1 MNHMLNSL
9 PTSVRQ
15 HLAALRALLVLTVV
29 TGLAYPLVILAV
41 AQLPGLK
48 NHADGSLVK
57 AGGNVVGSS
66 LLGQSFTDA
75 KGNPIPKYFQTR
87 PSDAGAGYDPTSS
100 AGSNL
105 GPESIIDTLP
115 DPTNSKDTGK
125 PGKQSLLTQVCSRSM
140 AVGQL
145 EGVDGQRPYCTSG
158 GIGAVLSVVHDTGM
172 TGPIKSV
179 VSVNEECP
187 AKPFVTTYDGV
198 AVTCA
203 TFGVDYRIGK
213 IVVVH
218 GPGKGT
224 GNPVPA
230 DAVTAS
236 ASGLDPD
243 ISVAYANLQAA
254 RVAKARGISLNAVHK
269 LISRYTVG
277 RTLGFIGNP
286 GVDVLQLNLALDKLS
301 GAT

>member
-1 MNHMLNSL
+1 MFNVSI
-9 PTSVRQ
+9 RQ
-15 HLAALRALLVLTVV
+15 YLAAIRALVVLTVV
-29 TGLAYPLVILAV
+29 TGIAYPLVVLVI
-41 AQLPGLK
+41 AQAPGLK
-48 NHADGSLVK
+48 GHADGSLVK
-57 AGGNVVGSS
+57 AGGAVVGSA

-75 KGNPIPKYFQTR
+75 NGNPIPKYFQTR
-87 PSDAGAGYDPTSS
+87 PSDAGAGYDPTAS

-115 DPTNSKDTGK
+115 DPSNSKDT
-125 PGKQSLLTQVCSRSM
+125 GKQSLLTQVCSRSV
-140 AVGQL
+140 AVGKL
-145 EGVDGQRPYCTSG
+145 ENVDGQRPYCTNAG
-158 GIGAVLSVVHDTGM
+158 VGAVLSVIHDTGL

-179 VSVNEECP
+179 VAVNQECP
-187 AKPFVTTYDGV
+187 ATPFIATYDGV

-203 TFGVDYRIGK
+203 TFGIDYRIGK

-224 GNPVPA
+224 DNAVPA

-243 ISVAYANLQAA
+243 ISVAYANLQAP
-254 RVAKARGISLNAVHK
+254 RVAKARNVSLDTVHK
-269 LISRYTVG
+269 LIKQHTVG
-277 RTLGFIGNP
+277 RTLGFMGNP
-286 GVDVLQLNLALDKLS
+286 GVDVLQLNLALDKMS

>member
-1 MNHMLNSL
+1 MLNSL

-15 HLAALRALLVLTVV
+15 HLAAFRALLVLTVV
-29 TGLAYPLVILAV
+29 TGLAYPMVILVI

-48 NHADGSLVK
+48 SHADGSLVK
-57 AGGNVVGSS
+57 AGGAVVGSS

-75 KGNPIPKYFQTR
+75 KGNPISKYFQTR

-105 GPESIIDTLP
+105 GPESIIDTLS
-115 DPTNSKDTGK
+115 DPSNSKDTGK
-125 PGKQSLLTQVCSRSM
+125 PSLLTQVCSRSL

-145 EGVDGQRPYCTSG
+145 EGVDGQRPYCTSD
-158 GIGAVLSVVHDTGM
+158 GIGAVLSVIHDSGL

-179 VSVNEECP
+179 VSVNQECP
-187 AKPFVTTYDGV
+187 AKPFVATYDGV

-203 TFGVDYRIGK
+203 TFGIDYRIGK
-213 IVVVH
+213 IVLVH

-224 GNPVPA
+224 GNPVPP

-243 ISVAYANLQAA
+243 ISVAYANLQAP
-254 RVAKARGISLNAVHK
+254 RVAKARNITLDQVHR
-269 LISRYTVG
+269 LISKYTVG
-277 RTLGFIGNP
+277 RTWGFMGSP

>member
-1 MNHMLNSL
+1 MLNNL
-9 PTSVRQ
+9 PPSVRQ

-29 TGLAYPLVILAV
+29 TGLAYPLVILV
-41 AQLPGLK
+41 IAQFPGLK

-57 AGGNVVGSS
+57 ASGTVVGSS

-75 KGNPIPKYFQTR
+75 KGNPITKYFQTR
-87 PSDAGAGYDPTSS
+87 PSDAGAGYDPTAS

-115 DPTNSKDTGK
+115 DPSDSKDT
-125 PGKQSLLTQVCSRSM
+125 GKQSLLTQVCSRSL

-145 EGVDGQRPYCTSG
+145 ENVDGQRPYCTSD
-158 GIGAVLSVVHDTGM
+158 GIGAVLSVIHDSGL

-179 VSVNEECP
+179 VSVNQECP
-187 AKPFVTTYDGV
+187 AKPFIATYKGV
-198 AVTCA
+198 SVSCA
-203 TFGVDYRIGK
+203 MFGIDYRIGQ
-213 IVVVH
+213 IVLVH

-224 GNPVPA
+224 DNPVPP

-243 ISVAYANLQAA
+243 ISVAYANLQAP
-254 RVAKARGISLNAVHK
+254 RVAKARAISLDQVHK
-269 LISRYTVG
+269 LISKYTVG
-277 RTLGFIGNP
+277 RTLGFMGNP

>member
-1 MNHMLNSL
+1 VTRMFNVSI
-9 PTSVRQ
+9 RQ
-15 HLAALRALLVLTVV
+15 YLAAIRALLVLTVI
-29 TGLAYPLVILAV
+29 TGIAYPLVVLVI
-41 AQLPGLK
+41 AQVPGLK
-48 NHADGSLVK
+48 SHADGSLVK
-57 AGGNVVGSS
+57 AGGTVVGSA

-75 KGNPIPKYFQTR
+75 NGNAIPKYFQAR
-87 PSDAGAGYDPTSS
+87 PSDAGAGYDPTAS

-115 DPTNSKDTGK
+115 DPSNSKDT
-125 PGKQSLLTQVCSRSM
+125 GKQSLLTQVCSRSI
-140 AVGQL
+140 AVGKL
-145 EGVDGQRPYCTSG
+145 EGVDGQRPYCTSDG
-158 GIGAVLSVVHDTGM
+158 VGAVLSVIHDTGL

-179 VSVNEECP
+179 VSVNQECP
-187 AKPFVTTYDGV
+187 ATPFVSTYDGV
-198 AVTCA
+198 EVTCA

-224 GNPVPA
+224 DNAVPA

-243 ISVAYANLQAA
+243 ISVAYANLQAP
-254 RVAKARGISLNAVHK
+254 RVAKARGISLDTVHK
-269 LISRYTVG
+269 LIKAHTVG
-277 RTLGFIGNP
+277 RALGFMGNP
-286 GVDVLQLNLALDKLS
+286 GVDVLQLNLALDKS

>member
-1 MNHMLNSL
+1 MLNNL

-15 HLAALRALLVLTVV
+15 HLAALRALVVLTVV
-29 TGLAYPLVILAV
+29 TGLAYPLVILV
-41 AQLPGLK
+41 IAQAPGLK
-48 NHADGSLVK
+48 THADGSLVK
-57 AGGNVVGSS
+57 ANGAVVGSS

-75 KGNPIPKYFQTR
+75 KGNPITKYFQSR
-87 PSDAGAGYDPTSS
+87 PSDAGAGYDPTAS

-115 DPTNSKDTGK
+115 DPSNSKDT
-125 PGKQSLLTQVCSRSM
+125 GKQSLLTQVCSRSM

-145 EGVDGQRPYCTSG
+145 EGVDGQRPYCTSD
-158 GIGAVLSVVHDTGM
+158 GIGAVLSVIHDTGL

-179 VSVNEECP
+179 VSVNQECP
-187 AKPFVTTYDGV
+187 TKPFIATYDGV
-198 AVTCA
+198 AVSCA
-203 TFGVDYRIGK
+203 TFGIDYRIGK
-213 IVVVH
+213 IVLVH
-218 GPGKGT
+218 GPGKET
-224 GNPVPA
+224 NNPVPP

-243 ISVAYANLQAA
+243 ISVAYAKLQAP
-254 RVAKARGISLNAVHK
+254 RVAKARGISLAQVHT
-269 LISRYTVG
+269 LISKYTVG
-277 RTLGFIGNP
+277 RTWGFMGNP

>member
-1 MNHMLNSL
+1 VNHVFDSL

-15 HLAALRALLVLTVV
+15 HLAAVRALLVLTVI
-29 TGLAYPLVILAV
+29 TGLAYPLVIFV
-41 AQLPGLK
+41 IAQLPGLK
-48 NHADGSLVK
+48 HHADGSLVK
-57 AGGNVVGSS
+57 ASNTVVGSS

-87 PSDAGAGYDPTSS
+87 PSDAGAGYDPTAS

-115 DPTNSKDTGK
+115 DPSNSKDA
-125 PGKQSLLTQVCSRSM
+125 GKQSLLTQVCSRSM

-145 EGVDGQRPYCTSG
+145 EGVDGQRPYCTSD
-158 GIGAVLSVVHDTGM
+158 GIGAVLSVVHDTAM

-179 VSVNEECP
+179 VSVNQECP
-187 AKPFVTTYDGV
+187 AKPFIASYDGV

-203 TFGVDYRIGK
+203 TFGVDYRIGT
-213 IVVVH
+213 IVLVH

-224 GNPVPA
+224 DNPVPA

-243 ISVAYANLQAA
+243 ISVAYANLQAP
-254 RVAKARGISLNAVHK
+254 RVARARNLSLAVVHK
-269 LISRYTVG
+269 LISQHTVG

-301 GAT
+301 GAP

>member
-1 MNHMLNSL
+1 MTPMFNASI
-9 PTSVRQ
+9 RQ
-15 HLAALRALLVLTVV
+15 YLAAIRALLVLTVV
-29 TGLAYPLVILAV
+29 TGLAYPLVVLVI
-41 AQLPGLK
+41 AQVPGLK
-48 NHADGSLVK
+48 SHADGSLVK
-57 AGGNVVGSS
+57 AGGTVVGSA

-75 KGNPIPKYFQTR
+75 NGNPIPKYFQTR
-87 PSDAGAGYDPTSS
+87 PSDAGAGYDPT
-100 AGSNL
+100 ATGGSNL

-115 DPTNSKDTGK
+115 DPSNSKDT
-125 PGKQSLLTQVCSRSM
+125 GKQSLLTQVCSRSI
-140 AVGQL
+140 AVGKL
-145 EGVDGQRPYCTSG
+145 EGVDGQRPYCTSDG
-158 GIGAVLSVVHDTGM
+158 VGAVLSVIHDTGL

-179 VSVNEECP
+179 VSVNQECP
-187 AKPFVTTYDGV
+187 ATPFVSTYDGA

-224 GNPVPA
+224 GNAVPA

-243 ISVAYANLQAA
+243 ISVAYANLQAP
-254 RVAKARGISLNAVHK
+254 RVAKARGISVDTVHK
-269 LISRYTVG
+269 LISQHTVG
-277 RTLGFIGNP
+277 RALGFMGNP

-301 GAT
+301 GGA

>member
-1 MNHMLNSL
+1 MLNNR
-9 PTSVRQ
+9 TVWVRQ
-15 HLAALRALLVLTVV
+15 YLAAIRALLVLTVV
-29 TGLAYPLVILAV
+29 TGLLYPLVVLVI

-48 NHADGSLVK
+48 SHADGSLVK
-57 AGGNVVGSS
+57 AGGTVVGSA

-75 KGNPIPKYFQTR
+75 TGNPIPKYFQTR
-87 PSDAGAGYDPTSS
+87 PSDAGAGYDPTAS

-105 GPESIIDTLP
+105 GPESIIDTLA
-115 DPTNSKDTGK
+115 DPANSKDA
-125 PGKQSLLTQVCSRSM
+125 GKQSLLTQVCSRSM

-145 EGVDGQRPYCTSG
+145 EGVDGQRPYCTTD
-158 GIGAVLSVVHDTGM
+158 GIGAVLSVVHDVGLA
-172 TGPIKSV
+172 GPIKSV
-179 VSVNEECP
+179 VAVNQECP
-187 AKPFVTTYDGV
+187 TKPFIATYDGV

-213 IVVVH
+213 IVLVH

-224 GNPVPA
+224 DNAVPA

-243 ISVAYANLQAA
+243 ISVAYANLQAP
-254 RVAKARGISLNAVHK
+254 RVAKTRGISLAVVHK
-269 LISRYTVG
+269 LISQHTVG
-277 RTLGFIGNP
+277 RTFGFIGSP

>member
-1 MNHMLNSL
+1 MLNNL
-9 PTSVRQ
+9 PASVRQ

-29 TGLAYPLVILAV
+29 TGLAYPLVVLVV
-41 AQLPGLK
+41 AQVPGLK
-48 NHADGSLVK
+48 HHADGSLVK
-57 AGGNVVGSS
+57 ANGTPVGSS

-75 KGNPIPKYFQTR
+75 KGEPITKYFQTR
-87 PSDAGAGYDPTSS
+87 PSDAGAGYDPTAS

-115 DPTNSKDTGK
+115 DPSDSKDT
-125 PGKQSLLTQVCSRSM
+125 GKQSLLTQVCSRSV

-145 EGVDGQRPYCTSG
+145 EGVHGQRPYCTSDG
-158 GIGAVLSVVHDTGM
+158 LGAVLSVIHDTGL

-179 VSVNEECP
+179 VAVNQECP
-187 AKPFVTTYDGV
+187 AKPFISTYDG
-198 AVTCA
+198 APVTCA
-203 TFGVDYRIGK
+203 TFGVDYRVGK

-224 GNPVPA
+224 DNPVPA

-243 ISVAYANLQAA
+243 ISVAYANLQAP
-254 RVAKARGISLNAVHK
+254 RVAKARGINLDAVHK
-269 LISRYTVG
+269 LIKKHTVG
-277 RTLGFIGNP
+277 RTLGFMGNP

-301 GAT
+301 GAA

>member
-1 MNHMLNSL
+1 MFNNL
-9 PTSVRQ
+9 PASVRQ
-15 HLAALRALLVLTVV
+15 HLAALRALVVLTVV
-29 TGLAYPLVILAV
+29 TGLAYPLVILVA

-48 NHADGSLVK
+48 SHADGSLVK
-57 AGGNVVGSS
+57 ADGTVVGSS

-75 KGNPIPKYFQTR
+75 KGNPITKYFQTR
-87 PSDAGAGYDPTSS
+87 PSDAGAGYDPTAS

-115 DPTNSKDTGK
+115 DPSNSKDTGK
-125 PGKQSLLTQVCSRSM
+125 QSLLSQVCSRSM

-145 EGVDGQRPYCTSG
+145 EGVDGQRQYCTSD
-158 GIGAVLSVVHDTGM
+158 GIGAVLSVIHDTGL
-172 TGPIKSV
+172 TGPIKTV
-179 VSVNEECP
+179 VSVNQECP
-187 AKPFVTTYDGV
+187 AKPFISNYDGV

-213 IVVVH
+213 IAPVR

-243 ISVAYANLQAA
+243 ISVAYASLQAP
-254 RVAKARGISLNAVHK
+254 RVAKARDLSLDQVHK
-269 LISRYTVG
+269 LISKYTAG
-277 RTLGFIGNP
+277 RTWGFMGSP
-286 GVDVLQLNLALDKLS
+286 GVDVLQLNLALDKTS

>member
-1 MNHMLNSL
+1 MLNNL

-29 TGLAYPLVILAV
+29 TGLAYPLVVLVV
-41 AQLPGLK
+41 AQMPGLK
-48 NHADGSLVK
+48 SHADGSLVK
-57 AGGNVVGSS
+57 AGGTVVGSS

-100 AGSNL
+100 GGSNL

-115 DPTNSKDTGK
+115 DPSNSKDA
-125 PGKQSLLTQVCSRSM
+125 GKQSLLTQVCSRSV

-145 EGVDGQRPYCTSG
+145 EGVDGQRPYCTSDG
-158 GIGAVLSVVHDTGM
+158 VGAVLSVVHDTGLA
-172 TGPIKSV
+172 GPIKSV
-179 VSVNEECP
+179 VAVNEECP
-187 AKPFVTTYDGV
+187 AKPFVTTYNGV

-224 GNPVPA
+224 DNAVPA

-236 ASGLDPD
+236 GSGLDPD
-243 ISVAYANLQAA
+243 ISVAYANLQAP
-254 RVAKARGISLNAVHK
+254 RVAKARGISLDAVHK
-269 LISRYTVG
+269 LITKHTVG
-277 RTLGFIGNP
+277 RALGFMGSP

>member
-1 MNHMLNSL
+1 MFNNL
-9 PTSVRQ
+9 PASVRQ
-15 HLAALRALLVLTVV
+15 HVAALRALVVLTVV
-29 TGLAYPLVILAV
+29 TGLAYPLVILV
-41 AQLPGLK
+41 IAQLPGLK
-48 NHADGSLVK
+48 SHADGSLVK
-57 AGGNVVGSS
+57 ANGTVVGSS

-75 KGNPIPKYFQTR
+75 KGDPIAKYFQTR
-87 PSDAGAGYDPTSS
+87 PSDAGAGYDPTAS

-115 DPTNSKDTGK
+115 DPSNNKDT
-125 PGKQSLLTQVCSRSM
+125 GKQSLLTQVCSRSL

-145 EGVDGQRPYCTSG
+145 EGVDGQRPYCTSD
-158 GIGAVLSVVHDTGM
+158 GIGAVLSVIHDTGL
-172 TGPIKSV
+172 TGPIKAV
-179 VSVNEECP
+179 VSVNQECP
-187 AKPFVTTYDGV
+187 AKPFISTYDGV

-213 IVVVH
+213 IIPVH

-224 GNPVPA
+224 DNPVPA

-243 ISVAYANLQAA
+243 ISVAYANLQAP
-254 RVAKARGISLNAVHK
+254 RVAKARGLSLDQVHK
-269 LISRYTVG
+269 LISKYTVG
-277 RTLGFIGNP
+277 RTWGFMGSP
-286 GVDVLQLNLALDKLS
+286 GVDVLQLNLALDKTS

>member
-1 MNHMLNSL
+1 MLNSL
-9 PTSVRQ
+9 PASVRQ
-15 HLAALRALLVLTVV
+15 HLAGLRALVVLTVV
-29 TGLAYPLVILAV
+29 TGIAYPLVVLVI
-41 AQLPGLK
+41 AQVPGLK
-48 NHADGSLVK
+48 SHADGSLIK
-57 AGGNVVGSS
+57 AGGSVVGSS

-75 KGNPIPKYFQTR
+75 KGDPIAKYFQTR
-87 PSDAGAGYDPTSS
+87 PSDAGAGYDPTAS

-105 GPESIIDTLP
+105 GPESIIGTLP
-115 DPTNSKDTGK
+115 DPSDSKDTGK
-125 PGKQSLLTQVCSRSM
+125 PSLLTQVCSRSM

-145 EGVDGQRPYCTSG
+145 EGVDGQRPYCTSD
-158 GIGAVLSVVHDTGM
+158 GIGAVLSVIHDTGL

-179 VSVNEECP
+179 VSVNQECP
-187 AKPFVTTYDGV
+187 AKPFISTYDGV

-213 IVVVH
+213 IVPVR

-224 GNPVPA
+224 NNPVPA

-243 ISVAYANLQAA
+243 ISVAYANLQAP
-254 RVAKARGISLNAVHK
+254 RVAKVRGISLDRVHK
-269 LISRYTVG
+269 LIRDHTVG
-277 RTLGFIGNP
+277 RTLGFMGNP